1 MSDLANS
8 CEYLTIEKSCSA
20 IYESEKA
27 KANRQLHCENED
39 KMACC
44 YLCLSRQE
52 CTIRCN
58 YLGQIKG
65 DIPIQVETEKI
76 IQENNNK
83 NLNEKEAN
91 LVTYCSLCNIEMS
104 QGKTIFN
111 IENWKG
117 PNPKSN
123 SDPNL
128 LPVTIY
134 LCPKCGKI
142 EFKLEQKENY
152 Q

>member
-27 KANRQLHCENED
+27 KANRQLRCQNED

-52 CTIRCN
+52 CAIRCS

-65 DIPIQVETEKI
+65 EKSLQVETQEKNPKNYETL
-76 IQENNNK
+76 QEQ
-83 NLNEKEAN
+83 EVA
-91 LVTYCSLCNIEMS
+91 LVNYCSLCNVEMS
-104 QGKTIFN
+104 QGKTSFN

-117 PNPKSN
+117 PNPKPDNESN
-123 SDPNL
+123 IIPA
-128 LPVTIY
+128 TIY
-134 LCPKCGKI
+134 LCPKCGRI
-142 EFKLEQKENY
+142 EFKLDKKQNEQ
-152 Q
+152 